1 MLCLITRWLPK
12 DSDTTSRNS
21 KIQRKKGDMSNS
33 VSFLRAKNIFQSPRT
48 VYPISLWLKMHI
60 RLPLSQSLAKGVEWT
75 QLDYKLTRIHPLVL
89 GMESVSFFPKLRTM
103 WRRDMFLHKTEN
115 LLERK
120 KMEVNAGSTTLI
132 SHLQV
137 LPILLL
143 NFPICTLFFPL
154 LQHSPF
160 YLLLG
165 YCNSILTGLSISN
178 FLLGLS

>member
-1 MLCLITRWLPK
+1 
-12 DSDTTSRNS
+12 
-21 KIQRKKGDMSNS
+21 
-33 VSFLRAKNIFQSPRT
+33 
-48 VYPISLWLKMHI
+48 
-60 RLPLSQSLAKGVEWT
+60 
-75 QLDYKLTRIHPLVL
+75 
-89 GMESVSFFPKLRTM
+89 
-103 WRRDMFLHKTEN
+103 MFLHKTEN